1 MKKIKKIMAMLL
13 AMVMVL
19 GMTVSTMAAPKN
31 PVTIT
36 IKDEDGNLLT
46 GARLTYALLITP
58 DPTKRTGWKFT
69 HTDIANAYID
79 AFDINSVDNS
89 DADQQAIEKLIE
101 DDGTSAA
108 VARALSTIIND
119 STLAEGFRPMENPQE
134 VTEAG
139 VYAIKAVQGGYTYN
153 NMAAYVGFGPVE
165 SANYPELT
173 SVELTAKRT
182 PTTVGK
188 EVTDEDKVVAI
199 GDIITYTIKTTV
211 PYIDPNHTDR
221 TFGITD
227 TIIGADYYLTGEGS
241 KATVQMGNDTVVGGA
256 EIFVVTNNSFSI
268 DLSDLILDNNA
279 NAGKEIV
286 VTYTAKVTE
295 VDVNNQAGSHISGTE
310 TDSKPQINVYTG
322 QITLT
327 KYEEGNKSN
336 TLAGAGFKVTKEGN
350 NKVLKFTKDNDG
362 IYTYN
367 PEGNV
372 EEVFTGEEGTLVL
385 NGLDLG
391 TYNFKET
398 TAPEGYHIANTEG
411 GIDTSATLQLEEGK
425 TTATATIT
433 AIAELA
439 NTKLSSLPSTGG
451 IGTTIFTI
459 GGCAIMVAA
468 AGLFFASR
476 RKANK

>member
-1 MKKIKKIMAMLL
+1 MKKMKKIMAMLL

-46 GARLTYALLITP
+46 GAQLTYALLITP

-119 STLAEGFRPMENPQE
+119 SALAEGFRPMNNPQE

-188 EVTDEDKVVAI
+188 EVTDKDKVVAI

-221 TFGITD
+221 TFKITD
-227 TIIGADYYLTGEGS
+227 TITGADYYLTGKDS
-241 KATVQMGNDTVVGGA
+241 IASVQMGKDTVVGGA
-256 EIFVVTNNSFSI
+256 EIFVVTNNSFNI

-295 VDVNNQAGSHISGTE
+295 VNVHNQAGSHIGGVE
-310 TDSKPQINVYTG
+310 VESKPEVNVYTG
-322 QITLT
+322 SIKLT
-327 KYEEGNKSN
+327 KHNEDKTEQ
-336 TLAGAGFKVTKEGN
+336 LAGAGFEVRKEGN
-350 NKVLKFTKDNDG
+350 NEVLTFTQR
-362 IYTYN
+362 T
-367 PEGNV
+367 EGQYVYDPNG
-372 EEVFTGEEGTLVL
+372 EITEVFTGPDGTLIIH
-385 NGLDLG
+385 GLGLG

-398 TAPEGYHIANTEG
+398 TAPEGYHIKNDPS
-411 GIDTSATLQLEEGK
+411 GIDASATLELKAGEKEASAIL
-425 TTATATIT
+425 TAETDLT
-433 AIAELA
+433 